1 MATYTTN
8 SGLEFKQ
15 YEGSRIGTKYSNE
28 PFKVKGVKLKVIDGG
43 AAYSMS
49 YNGKDFRI
57 PYEDMVSLKI
67 DGVVEAIKATEDKGR
82 PLSKQEYQNIIGGSA
97 SDNKWAFYNYL
108 LDENS
113 DSIGFD
119 SSVYTDTDLFDQ
131 NGKLKKGAD
140 FSKYVSGE
148 MGQPGKDTQSPFN
161 SDGSINTN
169 YIGTLQEQAYK
180 NYADLMVDPNSQYGQ
195 QQARALYE
203 NIDSQEA
210 QMSALLGD
218 SELQAYKMLGQQQLE
233 LENTIAE
240 QRMKALKSGTTSAQL
255 AAQQIASMFASQAG
269 AAQVS
274 QNLNTQKIDFARMF
288 SEQRGQ
294 VMPSIYEQANANR
307 TTLATAGA
315 QNYAGTAGL
324 VSYANQQAGN
334 LLASN
339 NFLKKYGKGSYKD
352 IMNPTE

>member
-1 MATYTTN
+1 MATYITN
-8 SGLEFKQ
+8 SGIEFKQ
-15 YEGSRIGTKYSNE
+15 YKGSRVGTKYGETN
-28 PFKVKGVKLKVIDGG
+28 LKVGDTNLKKIDSGS
-43 AAYSMS
+43 AYSMS
-49 YNGKDFRI
+49 YNDKDFII
-57 PYEDMVSLKI
+57 PYQDMASLNLGDIVK
-67 DGVVEAIKATEDKGR
+67 AIKATEDKGR
-82 PLSKQEYQNIIGGSA
+82 PLSKQEYSSIIGGSA

-140 FSKYVSGE
+140 FNKYMSGE
-148 MGQPGKDTQSPFN
+148 MGQPGKDTQSAFN
-161 SDGSINTN
+161 SDGSINTD
-169 YIGTLQEQAYK
+169 YIGTLQEQAHK

-203 NIDSQEA
+203 NIDSQES

-255 AAQQIASMFASQAG
+255 AAQQIAGMFASQAG

-294 VMPSIYEQANANR
+294 VMPAIYEQANANK

-324 VSYANQQAGN
+324 VSYANQQTGN

-339 NFLKKYGKGSYKD
+339 SFLNKYGDKKYNN
-352 IMNPTE
+352 IMNPTK